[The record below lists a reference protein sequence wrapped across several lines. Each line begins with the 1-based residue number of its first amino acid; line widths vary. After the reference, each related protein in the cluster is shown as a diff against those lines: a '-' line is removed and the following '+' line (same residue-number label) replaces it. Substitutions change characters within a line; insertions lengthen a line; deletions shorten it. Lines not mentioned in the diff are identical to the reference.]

1 MSPHIQLQYLS
12 ILSLLLKRE
21 MGVFWN
27 CHCLDNYFL
36 LCTITDHAIDFVVP
50 DLCRATVRN
59 GRSTS
64 CETGQKIS
72 TKACSICFW
81 SSWKH
86 FFLYFQQMYVYCL
99 YIPFPLIFP
108 DHWRCLICQCFN
120 IVPWKPISLQ
130 IFVNCVPSSQK
141 LFFAKKTGPERCKKA
156 LRFCQVTRTVCF
168 SIPPWEKKVI
178 SFIGSHLSFFIF
190 PQKTIYLP
198 YIHNYH

>member
-1 MSPHIQLQYLS
+1 MDFLFL
-12 ILSLLLKRE
+12 
-21 MGVFWN
+21 
-27 CHCLDNYFL
+27 HCLDNYFL
-36 LCTITDHAIDFVVP
+36 LCTITDHAIAFVVP

-59 GRSTS
+59 GRSTMRNGTENLDKGLFYLFLKLM
-64 CETGQKIS
+64 ET
-72 TKACSICFW
+72 
-81 SSWKH
+81 

-141 LFFAKKTGPERCKKA
+141 LSFAKKTGPERCKKA

>member
-1 MSPHIQLQYLS
+1 MYDHWPCYSFRCTWFMSS
-12 ILSLLLKRE
+12 S
-21 MGVFWN
+21 
-27 CHCLDNYFL
+27 
-36 LCTITDHAIDFVVP
+36 
-50 DLCRATVRN
+50 
-59 GRSTS
+59 RSTS

-168 SIPPWEKKVI
+168 SIPPWEKK
-178 SFIGSHLSFFIF
+178 SDFIYWFPLELLYFPSENNIFAIYSQLSLIF
-190 PQKTIYLP
+190 LSIATSILFKNNWQHK
-198 YIHNYH
+198 

>member
-1 MSPHIQLQYLS
+1 MKPPGRFKDFLFL
-12 ILSLLLKRE
+12 
-21 MGVFWN
+21 
-27 CHCLDNYFL
+27 HCLDNYFL
-36 LCTITDHAIDFVVP
+36 PCTITDHAIAFVVP

-64 CETGQKIS
+64 FETGQKIS

-86 FFLYFQQMYVYCL
+86 FFFIFSKCTYIVY
-99 YIPFPLIFP
+99 IFP
-108 DHWRCLICQCFN
+108 SLWFFLITG
-120 IVPWKPISLQ
+120 VAW
-130 IFVNCVPSSQK
+130 FVNVSI
-141 LFFAKKTGPERCKKA
+141 LFHESLYLFRFSLTAFLQVKNCLSPKKTGPERCKKA